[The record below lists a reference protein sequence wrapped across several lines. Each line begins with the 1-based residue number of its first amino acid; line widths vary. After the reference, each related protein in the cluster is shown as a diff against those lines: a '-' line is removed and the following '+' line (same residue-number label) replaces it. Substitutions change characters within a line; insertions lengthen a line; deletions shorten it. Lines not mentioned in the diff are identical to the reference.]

1 MAKSILVTGG
11 TGFLGS
17 FIVDKVLE
25 RHQDWSVTV
34 MDLAKPKEPRKEVK
48 YEVGDV
54 TVAATV
60 GAIIERAKPQVIIHT
75 AGMVPTLSE
84 RYGRSLE
91 AKVFEVNIEGTR
103 TMLAAAKQYGVEA
116 FVWTGSCTAVMDDM
130 TREYPNIDEDVPT
143 SSRST
148 VYGESKVC

>member
-1 MAKSILVTGG
+1 MIVSVLVTGG

-17 FIVDKVLE
+17 FIVDSILEQHPDWALTVL
-25 RHQDWSVTV
+25 
-34 MDLAKPKEPRKEVK
+34 DLSSPEKNRKNVA

-54 TVAATV
+54 TCAATV
-60 GAIIERAKPQVIIHT
+60 SAIIQRVKPQAIIHA
-75 AGMVPTLSE
+75 AGMVPELAE

-91 AKVFEVNIEGTR
+91 AKVFKVNVEGTK
-103 TMLAAAKQYGVEA
+103 TLLAAAKQHGVEA

-130 TREYPNIDEDVPT
+130 TREYPNIDETVPT

-148 VYGESKVC
+148 IYGESKVR

>member
-1 MAKSILVTGG
+1 MAISILVTGG

-17 FIVDKVLE
+17 FIVDAIME
-25 RHQDWSVTV
+25 QHPDWVVTV
-34 MDLAKPKEPRKEVK
+34 MDLLNPKKNRENVI

-54 TVAATV
+54 RDTSTVN
-60 GAIIERAKPQVIIHT
+60 AIIQSVKPKAIIHA
-75 AGMVPTLSE
+75 AGMVPELSE

-91 AKVFEVNIEGTR
+91 SKVFEINVEGTR
-103 TMLAAAKQYGVEA
+103 TLLAVAKNNGVEA

-130 TREYPNIDEDVPT
+130 TREYPNIDEEVPT

-148 VYGESKVC
+148 IYGESKVR